1 MKRKPRQMTP
11 SQLASVAALQAVA
24 DARAVPRCVLQR
36 GKANMFLDG
45 NPIVYGGAIER
56 VELNANGD
64 RLATGDAVVVVDH
77 AGGVVCWGTYNPKS
91 MYRVRA
97 LQSAWETTVATTEDG
112 RVAAVCDVREAM
124 RGKVRVAAALRAD
137 LGLGGALAD
146 DDDDDNRREKDRTDA
161 YRLLNSEGDGLS
173 GVCVDVYGATAVA
186 SVSAAWARLNRAE
199 IVKALGTYGR
209 VADVVWR
216 EDAKMLKLETGED
229 ADADDDVDDDVDDD
243 DESEG
248 EDGAAGESPTAT
260 ATDEIAPRYDAATGE
275 PIAGESAPVVVTER
289 GVKFEVD
296 LARGHK
302 TGFYVDQRENR
313 AAVRRFA
320 SAPGIRKVMDVCCY
334 TGGFAVNAALGGASD
349 VTGVDSSRPALDV
362 AAKNASLNG
371 VTDRIRW
378 VKNDAF
384 KHLDACLENGEA
396 GTYDLIVLDPP
407 KLAPNVKSVARAVP
421 KYVGMNQ
428 RAMKL
433 LVRTSVLRV
442 TTTSTRIA
450 MSSIYVLY

>member
-1 MKRKPRQMTP
+1 
-11 SQLASVAALQAVA
+11 
-24 DARAVPRCVLQR
+24 
-36 GKANMFLDG
+36 
-45 NPIVYGGAIER
+45 
-56 VELNANGD
+56 
-64 RLATGDAVVVVDH
+64 
-77 AGGVVCWGTYNPKS
+77 

-275 PIAGESAPVVVTER
+275 PSP
-289 GVKFEVD
+289 
-296 LARGHK
+296 
-302 TGFYVDQRENR
+302 
-313 AAVRRFA
+313 A
-320 SAPGIRKVMDVCCY
+320 SPRP
-334 TGGFAVNAALGGASD
+334 
-349 VTGVDSSRPALDV
+349 SS
-362 AAKNASLNG
+362 
-371 VTDRIRW
+371 
-378 VKNDAF
+378 
-384 KHLDACLENGEA
+384 
-396 GTYDLIVLDPP
+396 
-407 KLAPNVKSVARAVP
+407 
-421 KYVGMNQ
+421 
-428 RAMKL
+428 
-433 LVRTSVLRV
+433 
-442 TTTSTRIA
+442 
-450 MSSIYVLY
+450 